1 MAAINIITRGPL
13 FRLGA
18 GPVRKAIKDSIEELV
33 GLGEREVKLQLYSGH
48 GVLTG
53 HYRRSIHG
61 DVLSSKHGIVHD
73 SKVVYGP
80 WLEGT
85 SSRNKTTRF
94 KGYAMF
100 RLARQKLQRIKG
112 GVVKRQVAKAVRRL
126 GG

>member
-13 FRLGA
+13 FRLGGA
-18 GPVRKAIKDSIEELV
+18 PVRQAISDSIEELV

-53 HYRRSIHG
+53 HYRRSIFG
-61 DVLSSKHGIVHD
+61 DVLSSRHGIVHD

-80 WLEGT
+80 WLELGGG
-85 SSRNKTTRF
+85 RF

-100 RLARQKLQRIKG
+100 RNARQKLERVKG
-112 GVVKRQVAKAVRRL
+112 DLVKRQVAKAVRRL